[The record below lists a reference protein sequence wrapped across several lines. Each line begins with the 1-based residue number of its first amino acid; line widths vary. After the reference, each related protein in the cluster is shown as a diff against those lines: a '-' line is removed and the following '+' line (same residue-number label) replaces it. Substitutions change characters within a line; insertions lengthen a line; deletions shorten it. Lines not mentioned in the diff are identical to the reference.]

1 MKIAY
6 IKCMSG
12 SSLGAGGGFN
22 QFQKNNQNVKG
33 NNTNPIARLSR
44 KTAQAEQITNTK
56 QASAEERD
64 SFQDELSQKTSLKG
78 RQELNTDLRR
88 QLSNKKKRNT
98 GEQTRLTQDGPN
110 AEEQKQIAS
119 FVPRVRKFTQ
129 KTQQNQQKIKQEK
142 TSNASTLKGAET
154 NQNLAKD
161 LGQSEQSIEKYRAFH
176 KPNAPKTKKGRSS
189 KIKNLLAEKKKVNQE
204 KAQEALYA
212 KGKKLPIQGLGLGK
226 SVTQVRY
233 TKGYIASLTEQ
244 AKGEEAFR
252 VAKGLVGITNNTD
265 RTEEDLLLSE
275 ANFSPFKFNAIAS
288 LRQKYL
294 KKLKKKEK
302 VKPPSLQKQEKGSD
316 FGEAVY
322 EFLVDILNIELPW
335 DLKLS

>member
-1 MKIAY
+1 
-6 IKCMSG
+6 MSG

-22 QFQKNNQNVKG
+22 QFQQNNNQNVSR
-33 NNTNPIARLSR
+33 TNKPQLMRSNKQKAVQSEQ
-44 KTAQAEQITNTK
+44 KTDKNQAATQEQ
-56 QASAEERD
+56 D
-64 SFQDELSQKTSLKG
+64 SFQDKLSQKASLRD
-78 RQELNTDLRR
+78 RQKVNTDLRK
-88 QLSNKKKRNT
+88 QLSSKKKRHA
-98 GEQTRLTQDGPN
+98 GEQSKLTQDGPN

-129 KTQQNQQKIKQEK
+129 KQTQQKQQNLRQQE
-142 TSNASTLKGAET
+142 TRNGSALSEDAET

-176 KPNAPKTKKGRSS
+176 KPNAPKTKKGRTS
-189 KIKNLLAEKKKVNQE
+189 KVKNLLAEKKKANQE

-252 VAKGLVGITNNTD
+252 VAKGLVGITNTTD
-265 RTEEDLLLSE
+265 KTEEDLLLSE

-302 VKPPSLQKQEKGSD
+302 VKPPSLQKKDKGTD

>member
-1 MKIAY
+1 M
-6 IKCMSG
+6 KCMSG

-22 QFQKNNQNVKG
+22 QFQQNNNQNVSR
-33 NNTNPIARLSR
+33 TNKQPLAR
-44 KTAQAEQITNTK
+44 ITK
-56 QASAEERD
+56 QKTVQTEQKTNKNQAAAQEQDR
-64 SFQDELSQKTSLKG
+64 FQDKLSQKASLLD
-78 RQELNTDLRR
+78 RQKVNTDLRS
-88 QLSNKKKRNT
+88 QLSSKKRKHT
-98 GEQTRLTQDGPN
+98 GEQSKLTDGPN

-129 KTQQNQQKIKQEK
+129 KTQQTKQNIRQQE
-142 TSNASTLKGAET
+142 TRDASALSEDAET

-176 KPNAPKTKKGRSS
+176 KPNAPKTKKGRTS
-189 KIKNLLAEKKKVNQE
+189 KVKNLLAEKKKANQE

-252 VAKGLVGITNNTD
+252 VAKGLVGITNTTD
-265 RTEEDLLLSE
+265 KTEEDLLLSE
-275 ANFSPFKFNAIAS
+275 ANFSPFKHNAIAS

-302 VKPPSLQKQEKGSD
+302 VKPPELKKKDKGSD